1 MKPFFIII
9 FLFFFI
15 TVSNAQ
21 WKQTNG
27 PHGVSSIMSLGSNGE
42 YIYAGTNG
50 VANVFIS
57 QNNGDSWENKSKGL
71 EGILLVECFEFI
83 DNNIFIGTSGGG
95 VFMSSDNGENWVTKN
110 SGLSNLFI
118 RSMFRVGNT
127 LFIASND
134 NYVSTD
140 FGDSWE
146 PIETGLNRFSTAQ
159 DWTYKD
165 NILFAAEVGWTGE
178 GHPGLGVIKSTD
190 KWKNWQI
197 ANNGLTNIK
206 VYSIVSNDEFV
217 YAGTLGGVFI
227 SSDNGDNWNAF
238 NNGLTDLNIMCLALK
253 DEYIFAGTYK
263 GVFYSTNN
271 GLEWTSAGDLLKNKR
286 IADILIRNNEI
297 YVATNSGIFLS
308 TDNGANWESKN
319 SNIISTHTLDIALAG
334 DKIIAATYANG
345 TFQTTDRGEDWSEVE
360 MVSEESIL
368 GMESKSNLIIAKGY
382 GNNNKIFLSEDYGI
396 TWNNITSDIDASVV
410 LGVYIIDD
418 NLIAGTEMGT
428 FKSTNLGENW
438 VKIDTI
444 YGIQKIV
451 RHDDKLFA
459 APPYEGLLVSTDN
472 GINWSKYTEFL
483 NNRLVT
489 AYAFD
494 ENFVYVA
501 ALERGLYIS
510 SDNGE
515 NWELSDFDISNN
527 TVYSIKVVGGSIFMS
542 VYGRGVFQ
550 STDNGANWNEINTGF
565 TNLYISQLLVYG
577 DEIFASTGGS
587 GVYKAKLIDFG
598 VVNSVENQTEDMNY
612 LYSYPAYPMP
622 ASNEVRT
629 LVYWDLSFDTENY
642 NIAVYDLL
650 GNKVSDASSIRIEPH
665 TPYSGNVIWN
675 CSGVEPGIYLMRIKH
690 GTEAKTIKVMVQ
702 R

>member
-1 MKPFFIII
+1 MKFIVLII
-9 FLFFFI
+9 FLLFSI
-15 TVSNAQ
+15 TVSQAQ

-42 YIYAGTNG
+42 YIYAGKNG
-50 VANVFIS
+50 VANVFVS
-57 QNNGDSWENKSKGL
+57 QNSGDSWDNKSNGL
-71 EGILLVECFEFI
+71 ENIIQVSCFEFNI
-83 DNNIFIGTSGGG
+83 DNIFIGTAGGG
-95 VFMSSDNGENWVTKN
+95 VFMSSDNGDNWVSKN

-118 RSMFRVGNT
+118 ESIYYIDNK
-127 LFIASND
+127 LFICSD
-134 NYVSTD
+134 EIYLSTD
-140 FGDSWE
+140 LGNSWI
-146 PIETGLNRFSTAQ
+146 PIETGFNISRVSG
-159 DWTYKD
+159 WTYKD
-165 NILFAAEVGWTGE
+165 NILFAGQYGITGQ
-178 GHPGLGVIKSTD
+178 PNLGLGVIKTTNMGE
-190 KWKNWQI
+190 NWQI
-197 ANNGLTNIK
+197 VNKGLTNLNIL
-206 VYSIVSNDEFV
+206 SIVSNDEFV
-217 YAGTLGGVFI
+217 YVGTGDGVFI

-238 NNGLTDLNIMCLALK
+238 NNGLTDLHIMCLALNG
-253 DEYIFAGTYK
+253 DYIFAGTYN
-263 GVFYSTNN
+263 GLFYSTNN
-271 GLEWTSAGDLLKNKR
+271 GLNWMSAGDLLKNKS

-308 TDNGANWESKN
+308 TDNGTSWESKN
-319 SNIISTHTLDIALAG
+319 SNIISTHILDIALAE

-345 TFQTTDRGEDWSEVE
+345 TFQSSDRGEDWSEVE
-360 MVSEESIL
+360 IASEESIL
-368 GMESKSNLIIAKGY
+368 GMVSKDNLIISKGY
-382 GNNNKIFLSEDYGI
+382 GWTNKIFLSEDYGN
-396 TWNNITSDIDASVV
+396 TWNNVSSDIDASLV
-410 LGVYIIDD
+410 LGVYIIDN
-418 NLIAGTEMGT
+418 NLIAGTDMGT

-444 YGIQKIV
+444 YGMQKIV

-459 APPYEGLLVSTDN
+459 APPYEGLLVSLDN
-472 GINWSKYTEFL
+472 GTTWNKYTEFL

-489 AYAFD
+489 AYAFV

-501 ALERGLYIS
+501 AYERGLYIS

-527 TVYSIKVVGGSIFMS
+527 TVYSINVVGGSIFMS

-550 STDNGANWNEINTGF
+550 STDNGVNWNEINTGF
-565 TNLYISQLLVYG
+565 TNLYITDLLVYG

-598 VVNSVENQTEDMNY
+598 VVNSVENQTEEMNY

-629 LVYWDLSFDTENY
+629 LVYWDLSFDTEKY
-642 NIAVYDLL
+642 DIAVYDVL

-665 TPYSGNVIWN
+665 TAFSGNVIWN